1 MAGIPDSVTTTKRA
15 ADRPVVVRI
24 RHNALALER
33 SVRASIRTTS
43 ESGALTKEAGSAGMV
58 RTRWPSRFSAGRTE
72 EASSELN
79 ARIIA
84 IVGNLTSRGFDDTIL
99 TGLYD
104 GLMAPLLTNVVP
116 SWGVMVLGGFFLLV
130 AAPTESLIS
139 GLVAVLAAAVVV
151 AMVLQILVYREQG
164 LVSRLSLALTGN
176 VLLTL
181 GFAVAFHL
189 VGPVQ

>member
-1 MAGIPDSVTTTKRA
+1 
-15 ADRPVVVRI
+15 
-24 RHNALALER
+24 
-33 SVRASIRTTS
+33 
-43 ESGALTKEAGSAGMV
+43 
-58 RTRWPSRFSAGRTE
+58 
-72 EASSELN
+72 
-79 ARIIA
+79 
-84 IVGNLTSRGFDDTIL
+84 
-99 TGLYD
+99 
-104 GLMAPLLTNVVP
+104 
-116 SWGVMVLGGFFLLV
+116 MVLGCFFLLV

-189 VGPVQ
+189 VGPLE

>member
-1 MAGIPDSVTTTKRA
+1 MILGGLFL
-15 ADRPVVVRI
+15 VVV
-24 RHNALALER
+24 
-33 SVRASIRTTS
+33 
-43 ESGALTKEAGSAGMV
+43 
-58 RTRWPSRFSAGRTE
+58 
-72 EASSELN
+72 
-79 ARIIA
+79 
-84 IVGNLTSRGFDDTIL
+84 
-99 TGLYD
+99 
-104 GLMAPLLTNVVP
+104 
-116 SWGVMVLGGFFLLV
+116 
-130 AAPTESLIS
+130 APTESLVP

>member
-1 MAGIPDSVTTTKRA
+1 M
-15 ADRPVVVRI
+15 
-24 RHNALALER
+24 
-33 SVRASIRTTS
+33 
-43 ESGALTKEAGSAGMV
+43 
-58 RTRWPSRFSAGRTE
+58 
-72 EASSELN
+72 
-79 ARIIA
+79 
-84 IVGNLTSRGFDDTIL
+84 GNLTSRGFDDAIL

-116 SWGVMVLGGFFLLV
+116 SWGVMVLGGLFLLV

-151 AMVLQILVYREQG
+151 AMVLQILVYREQA

-181 GFAVAFHL
+181 GFAVAFQL
-189 VGPVQ
+189 MGPVQ

>member
-1 MAGIPDSVTTTKRA
+1 M
-15 ADRPVVVRI
+15 
-24 RHNALALER
+24 
-33 SVRASIRTTS
+33 
-43 ESGALTKEAGSAGMV
+43 
-58 RTRWPSRFSAGRTE
+58 
-72 EASSELN
+72 
-79 ARIIA
+79 
-84 IVGNLTSRGFDDTIL
+84 GNLTSRGFDDTIL

-130 AAPTESLIS
+130 AAPTESLVS

>member
-1 MAGIPDSVTTTKRA
+1 M
-15 ADRPVVVRI
+15 
-24 RHNALALER
+24 
-33 SVRASIRTTS
+33 
-43 ESGALTKEAGSAGMV
+43 
-58 RTRWPSRFSAGRTE
+58 
-72 EASSELN
+72 
-79 ARIIA
+79 
-84 IVGNLTSRGFDDTIL
+84 GNLTSRGFDDAIL

-116 SWGVMVLGGFFLLV
+116 SWGVMVLGGLFLLV

-189 VGPVQ
+189 VGPLQ

>member
-1 MAGIPDSVTTTKRA
+1 
-15 ADRPVVVRI
+15 
-24 RHNALALER
+24 
-33 SVRASIRTTS
+33 
-43 ESGALTKEAGSAGMV
+43 MV

-84 IVGNLTSRGFDDTIL
+84 IVANLTSRGFDDAIL

>member
-1 MAGIPDSVTTTKRA
+1 M
-15 ADRPVVVRI
+15 
-24 RHNALALER
+24 
-33 SVRASIRTTS
+33 
-43 ESGALTKEAGSAGMV
+43 
-58 RTRWPSRFSAGRTE
+58 
-72 EASSELN
+72 
-79 ARIIA
+79 
-84 IVGNLTSRGFDDTIL
+84 GNLTSRGFDDAIL

-116 SWGVMVLGGFFLLV
+116 SWGVMVLGGLFLLV
-130 AAPTESLIS
+130 AAPTESLVS